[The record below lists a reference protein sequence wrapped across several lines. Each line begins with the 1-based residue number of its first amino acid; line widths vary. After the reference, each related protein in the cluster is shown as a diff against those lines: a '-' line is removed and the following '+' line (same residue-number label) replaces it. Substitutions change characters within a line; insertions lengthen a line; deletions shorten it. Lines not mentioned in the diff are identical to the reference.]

1 MHGYEALMDP
11 AEATASPNV
20 EPCAVGR
27 GAPVEQGDFA
37 AGVRTRARDAGLAG
51 TFATGMSGSS
61 TPVARRIGD
70 FASRTRSDAG
80 PREIRDF
87 ATGMRARGDVQWRH
101 AADRPRSGSG
111 CQEARWA
118 SA

>member
-20 EPCAVGR
+20 EPCAVGW

-80 PREIRDF
+80 PREIRRFRD
-87 ATGMRARGDVQWRH
+87 RH
-101 AADRPRSGSG
+101 AGTRRRSVATCRGST
-111 CQEARWA
+111 AFR
-118 SA
+118 